1 MTTEKELE
9 LLLAERERLAVAIQ
23 DLEED
28 YRLGQVS
35 KTDYEL
41 VRERYERKLREVERK
56 LKAAEVEPRREI
68 ARRRT
73 IPPPYPRKL
82 KRERPM
88 IFGLP
93 SFGWTF
99 LGLVGGILAAVS
111 MFLPWLSIWYM
122 NASGWDIVTAVGP
135 EIMGCPR
142 GAALFLAPILVMIG
156 GFVALAGGIDMLIGR
171 GMGFLLPIGGI
182 LALIGGVWGLTD
194 VGGLAAIFGIST
206 GYGIYV
212 GIIGGILALIGTLS
226 LMGGE

>member
-1 MTTEKELE
+1 MSQELE
-9 LLLAERERLAVAIQ
+9 RILSERDKLIVAIH

-41 VRERYERKLREVERK
+41 VRERYERKLKEVERK
-56 LKAAEVEPRREI
+56 LEAAEAEPRREI
-68 ARRRT
+68 RRRRT
-73 IPPPYPRKL
+73 IPSPYPRKL
-82 KRERPM
+82 KREKPM

-156 GFVALAGGIDMLIGR
+156 GFVALAGGIDMLMGR

-182 LALIGGVWGLTD
+182 LALIGGIWGLTD
-194 VGGLAAIFGIST
+194 VGGLAALFGIGT

-226 LMGGE
+226 LMGAE